1 MGGPSVSPFSATFKP
16 LHIDRIEVSG
26 DSLRSIL
33 AHFAKHPELRYV
45 SDGDPDTISVPESL
59 PADLGTIRTGLPPK
73 VVHY

>member
-1 MGGPSVSPFSATFKP
+1 
-16 LHIDRIEVSG
+16 VSG

-59 PADLGTIRTGLPPK
+59 PADLGTIRTGLPQK
-73 VVHY
+73 VVRY